1 MSDGDSDS
9 DVSEAPNVV
18 MPDDF
23 AENVLEAAK
32 STLDFTTAFVRCLKT
47 PVSKQYLKFFVNKDV
62 QLAINMGL
70 WLGTQEETVGAME
83 GLFLE
88 NVSTYALQT
97 WGEIMDESLN
107 RDNVRYSFKSF
118 VIRKGM
124 DIIVEKEVPLMHSE
138 AGIVDL
144 NQLQVAILDLAEA
157 WRETQ
162 NYFQSLQ
169 NGQTLEGELQ
179 KLLGE
184 DEG

>member
-1 MSDGDSDS
+1 
-9 DVSEAPNVV
+9 
-18 MPDDF
+18 
-23 AENVLEAAK
+23 
-32 STLDFTTAFVRCLKT
+32 
-47 PVSKQYLKFFVNKDV
+47 
-62 QLAINMGL
+62 
-70 WLGTQEETVGAME
+70 
-83 GLFLE
+83 
-88 NVSTYALQT
+88 
-97 WGEIMDESLN
+97 MDESLN

-118 VIRKGM
+118 VIREGM

>member
-1 MSDGDSDS
+1 MSDSDSDS
-9 DVSEAPNVV
+9 DVSEASSVA

-23 AENVLEAAK
+23 AENMLEAAK
-32 STLDFTTAFVRCLKT
+32 STLNFTTAFVRCLKT

-62 QLAINMGL
+62 QLAINMSFY
-70 WLGTQEETVGAME
+70 LGTQEETVGTME
-83 GLFLE
+83 GLFSQ
-88 NVSTYALQT
+88 NVSTYALET
-97 WGEIMDESLN
+97 WGEIMDEPLN

-118 VIRKGM
+118 VIGKGM
-124 DIIVEKEVPLMHSE
+124 DIIVDKEVPLMHSE

-144 NQLQVAILDLAEA
+144 NQLQVEIIILAEA
-157 WRETQ
+157 WRDTQ